1 MSRLEPRRT
10 LRSTKELPSS
20 AGFHFVNLCPS
31 WLMVSS
37 MLTEIILEAWI
48 ALRRNYTRSLL
59 TMLGIVW
66 GIATVTLLIA
76 YGSSFRRIL
85 VGGFDAF
92 GKSVVICWPQQ
103 TSEQPGGQR
112 AGKKV
117 RLEQADLDIVKET
130 APLVKHVCLETV
142 NRPGI
147 SYGERMVG
155 TAAIRGVCPEY
166 GEMRNEVPS
175 EGRWISAGDE
185 LERRRVVFLGGRV
198 REQLFSGRPAIG
210 ETVQIGGVHFTVIGV
225 MARKI
230 QLSNYFSS
238 DDDSAWIPY
247 SAAGDVWNTK
257 YAAVMVFEPVAP
269 QFEKKAQA
277 QVLAAIA
284 SRQQFSPT
292 DPKAFQMFGRDEFRP
307 VIDGLTIGLQV
318 LLTFVG
324 TLTLGIGGVGVMNI
338 MLVSVDERI
347 REIGLRRALG
357 AKKWQIKL
365 QFLAETLL
373 IMLLGGAAGVL
384 LSYGIA
390 AAVGTLPLMG
400 PLFEDDSGKA
410 DIHLQISLAT
420 VMLSTLVLLAV
431 GVASGL
437 VPALRASK
445 LGSGRSAA
453 IRVKR
458 LSS

>member
-1 MSRLEPRRT
+1 VGLGRRPILT
-10 LRSTKELPSS
+10 
-20 AGFHFVNLCPS
+20 
-31 WLMVSS
+31 WLVMVPK

-76 YGSSFRRIL
+76 YGSSFRSIL

-198 REQLFSGRPAIG
+198 REQLFSGRPAVG

-247 SAAGDVWNTK
+247 SAAGDIWNTK

-269 QFEKKAQA
+269 QFEKRAQA

-284 SRQQFSPT
+284 TRQQFSPT
-292 DPKAFQMFGRDEFRP
+292 DPKAFLMFGRDEFRP

-410 DIHLQISLAT
+410 DIHLQISMAT
-420 VMLSTLVLLAV
+420 VMLSSLVLLAV
-431 GVASGL
+431 GVASGM
-437 VPALRASK
+437 VPAMRASK
-445 LGSGRSAA
+445 LDPVEALRYE
-453 IRVKR
+453 
-458 LSS
+458 

>member
-1 MSRLEPRRT
+1 
-10 LRSTKELPSS
+10 
-20 AGFHFVNLCPS
+20 
-31 WLMVSS
+31 
-37 MLTEIILEAWI
+37 MLYEIILEAWV
-48 ALRRNYTRSLL
+48 ALKRNYTRSLL

-66 GIATVTLLIA
+66 GIATVTLLFA
-76 YGSSFRRIL
+76 YGSSFRAIL
-85 VGGFDAF
+85 VNGFDAF
-92 GKSVVICWPQQ
+92 GKGAVIVWPGQ

-117 RLEQADLDIVKET
+117 VIEQADVDMIKQT
-130 APLVKHVCLETV
+130 APLVKHVCMETV
-142 NRPGI
+142 SRPGI
-147 SYGERMVG
+147 AYGDRIAG

-166 GEMRNEVPS
+166 GEMRNEVPAV
-175 EGRWISAGDE
+175 GRWINASDE
-185 LERRRVVFLGGRV
+185 LERRRVIFLGGRIK
-198 REQLFSGRPAIG
+198 EQLFSGRPALD
-210 ETVQIGGVHFTVIGV
+210 EEVVVAGVRFKVIGV
-225 MARKI
+225 MDRKI

-247 SAAGDVWNTK
+247 SAAGDLWDTR
-257 YAAVMVFEPVAP
+257 YGAVLVFEPIAP
-269 QFEKKAQA
+269 QFEKRAMA
-277 QVLAAIA
+277 QVLTAVAT
-284 SRQQFSPT
+284 RQNFSPT

-318 LLTFVG
+318 LLTFIG

-357 AKKWQIKL
+357 ARKRHIKL

-373 IMLLGGAAGVL
+373 IMLLGGAVGVL
-384 LSYGIA
+384 ISYVIA

-410 DIHLQISLAT
+410 DIHLKISMFT
-420 VMLSTLVLLAV
+420 VMLSTLVLLVV
-431 GVASGL
+431 GVLSGM

-445 LGSGRSAA
+445 LDPVEALRYE
-453 IRVKR
+453 
-458 LSS
+458 

>member
-1 MSRLEPRRT
+1 
-10 LRSTKELPSS
+10 
-20 AGFHFVNLCPS
+20 
-31 WLMVSS
+31 
-37 MLTEIILEAWI
+37 MLTEIIREAWI

-76 YGSSFRRIL
+76 YGTSFRQIL
-85 VGGFDAF
+85 VNGFNAF

-117 RLEQADLDIVKET
+117 RFELADLDMVKAT
-130 APLVKHVCLETV
+130 APLVKHACLETV
-142 NRPGI
+142 RRPGI
-147 SYGERMVG
+147 AYGDRLVG
-155 TAAIRGVCPEY
+155 TAPIRGVCPEY
-166 GEMRNEVPS
+166 GEMRNEVP
-175 EGRWISAGDE
+175 EQGRWISADDE
-185 LERRRVVFLGGRV
+185 LERRRVCFLGARV
-198 REQLFSGRPAIG
+198 REQLFSGRPAVG
-210 ETVQIGGVHFTVIGV
+210 ETVQVSGVRFEVIGV

-238 DDDSAWIPY
+238 DDDSVWIPF
-247 SAAGDVWNTK
+247 SAAGDLWDTR
-257 YAAVMVFEPVAP
+257 YPQVMVFEPVAP
-269 QFEKKAQA
+269 QFEKRAMA
-277 QVLAAIA
+277 QVLAAVA
-284 SRQQFSPT
+284 TRQQFSPT
-292 DPKAFQMFGRDEFRP
+292 DKKAIEMFGRDEFRP
-307 VIDGLTIGLQV
+307 VIDAITIGLEV

-324 TLTLGIGGVGVMNI
+324 ALTLGIGGVGVMNI

-357 AKKWQIKL
+357 AKKWHIKL

-373 IMLLGGAAGVL
+373 IMLLGGIIGVV

-400 PLFEDDSGKA
+400 PLYEDDSGKA
-410 DIHLQISLAT
+410 DIHLKISLMT

-431 GVASGL
+431 GVVSGL
-437 VPALRASK
+437 APALRASK
-445 LGSGRSAA
+445 LDPVEALRYE
-453 IRVKR
+453 
-458 LSS
+458 

>member
-1 MSRLEPRRT
+1 
-10 LRSTKELPSS
+10 
-20 AGFHFVNLCPS
+20 
-31 WLMVSS
+31 
-37 MLTEIILEAWI
+37 MLTEIIREAWL
-48 ALRRNYTRSLL
+48 ALKRNYTRSML

-66 GIATVTLLIA
+66 GIATVTLLVA
-76 YGSSFRRIL
+76 YGSSFRNIL

-117 RLEQADLDIVKET
+117 VIEQADVDMVKAD
-130 APLVKHVCLETV
+130 APLVKHVCRETV
-142 NRPGI
+142 RRPGI
-147 SYGERMVG
+147 SYEDRMVG

-175 EGRWISAGDE
+175 EGRWFNASDE
-185 LERRRVVFLGGRV
+185 LERRRVCFLGGRI
-198 REQLFSGRPAIG
+198 REQLFSGRPAVG
-210 ETVQIGGVHFTVIGV
+210 ETVAIGGVRFTVVGV

-238 DDDSAWIPY
+238 DDESVWIPF
-247 SAAGDVWNTK
+247 STAGDLWNTR
-257 YAAVMVFEPVAP
+257 YAAVLVFEPIAP
-269 QFEKKAQA
+269 QFEKKAMA
-277 QVLAAIA
+277 QVLAALA
-284 SRQQFSPT
+284 TRQQFSPT
-292 DPKAFQMFGRDEFRP
+292 DKKAFLMFGRDEFRP
-307 VIDGLTIGLQV
+307 VIDAITIGLEV

-324 TLTLGIGGVGVMNI
+324 ALTLGIGGVGVMNI

-357 AKKWQIKL
+357 AKKVHIRL

-373 IMLLGGAAGVL
+373 IMLLGGAIGVL
-384 LSYGIA
+384 VSYAVA

-400 PLFEDDSGKA
+400 PLFEDDSGKG
-410 DIHLQISLAT
+410 DIHLHISA
-420 VMLSTLVLLAV
+420 MTLGISSIVLLLV
-431 GVASGL
+431 GVISGL

-445 LGSGRSAA
+445 LDPVEALRYE
-453 IRVKR
+453 
-458 LSS
+458 